1 MDPSRIDTLF
11 RLDGRT
17 AIVTGGTRG
26 IGRAIAEGF
35 ADAGANV
42 VVASRKADAVEETV
56 AAIRARGGSVTGL
69 AANLG
74 DIEAGPRL
82 VDLAVST
89 FGGLDIVVNNAAT
102 ALAQPVGQHTPEVFG
117 KVLDVDLRGPVFL
130 VEAALPHLEA
140 SPHAAIINV
149 ISAGAF
155 LPGVNTAMYAAA
167 KAGLLSYTRTWAWGL
182 AAKGIRC
189 NALAPGTVDTD
200 MVRNNGPEAAASMA
214 NAAAMKRPAHVDEM
228 IGPALFLASDAS
240 SFLTGQSLTV
250 DGGLVP
256 AR

>member
-42 VVASRKADAVEETV
+42 VVASRKADAVDETV
-56 AAIRARGGSVTGL
+56 AAIRARGGSATGL

-102 ALAQPVGQHTPEVFG
+102 ALTQPVGQPPLTSSA
-117 KVLDVDLRGPVFL
+117 RSSMSTC
-130 VEAALPHLEA
+130 AARSSSSRPP
-140 SPHAAIINV
+140 SPTSKPA
-149 ISAGAF
+149 
-155 LPGVNTAMYAAA
+155 P
-167 KAGLLSYTRTWAWGL
+167 TR
-182 AAKGIRC
+182 
-189 NALAPGTVDTD
+189 P
-200 MVRNNGPEAAASMA
+200 
-214 NAAAMKRPAHVDEM
+214 
-228 IGPALFLASDAS
+228 S
-240 SFLTGQSLTV
+240 ST
-250 DGGLVP
+250 
-256 AR
+256 

>member
-1 MDPSRIDTLF
+1 M
-11 RLDGRT
+11 
-17 AIVTGGTRG
+17 
-26 IGRAIAEGF
+26 
-35 ADAGANV
+35 
-42 VVASRKADAVEETV
+42 
-56 AAIRARGGSVTGL
+56 
-69 AANLG
+69 
-74 DIEAGPRL
+74 
-82 VDLAVST
+82 
-89 FGGLDIVVNNAAT
+89 
-102 ALAQPVGQHTPEVFG
+102 
-117 KVLDVDLRGPVFL
+117 
-130 VEAALPHLEA
+130 
-140 SPHAAIINV
+140 

-155 LPGVNTAMYAAA
+155 LPGVKTAMYAAA

-200 MVRNNGPEAAASMA
+200 MVRNNGPEAALSMA
-214 NAAAMKRPAHVDEM
+214 NAAAMKRAAHVDEM

>member
-1 MDPSRIDTLF
+1 MDRARLDTLF
-11 RLDGRT
+11 RLDGRI

-35 ADAGANV
+35 VDSGAKV
-42 VVASRKADAVEETV
+42 VVCSRRAHSVDETV
-56 AAIRARGGSVTGL
+56 AALRDRGGEAVGL
-69 AANLG
+69 AANMG
-74 DIEAGPRL
+74 DVATGAAL
-82 VDLAVST
+82 VELAVDT

-102 ALAQPVGQHTPEVFG
+102 ALTAPLGEYTEDVFD
-117 KVLDVDLRGPVFL
+117 KVIDVDLKGPVFL
-130 VEAALPHLEA
+130 VEAALPHLKA
-140 SPHAAIINV
+140 SPHAVIVNV

-155 LPGVNTAMYAAA
+155 LPGVKTSIYAAC
-167 KAGLLSYTRTWAWGL
+167 KAGLLSYTRTWAWGF
-182 AAKGIRC
+182 AADGIRC

-214 NAAAMKRPAHVDEM
+214 NAAQMRRPAHVDEM
-228 IGPALFLASDAS
+228 IGPAVFLASDAS